1 MEFEYENRT
10 GRVDPN
16 SAWLNTPK
24 KQPSFKSQN
33 SNSSFNPQTYF
44 NPQKQPSP
52 TRSQAYPT
60 PQTPVHKPPP
70 LFSFSAV
77 RDTPKHEFSSGPEN
91 QSSPEN
97 ADNEDTPEPLK
108 KSQLDLNDN
117 VTVFRGHK
125 TPSKRTSFFGS
136 FASRFSPGRSGLRKR
151 HEKEALVKK
160 VHKRRRRENER
171 EDRIIYRRSSED
183 SDSDHRSRQD
193 SGSTAKP
200 GPPQEV
206 FLTTLINAMSDN
218 PQLPGILLYYLQLLY
233 YAFLLFLSAW
243 VIYSFWA
250 TIKQDVD
257 MKTAEQASIIM
268 LEMDVCRD
276 RFEENRCE
284 KNSRVPAMKSMCE
297 SWERCMNKDP
307 YKLGRAKISAHTFAE
322 IINSF
327 IEPISYKAM
336 IFTTIVITLVY
347 VIPNILFSKVRH
359 TIQPT
364 PQASY
369 RKGSFQQG
377 HAGYLDGS
385 HHTSR
390 PDRNYLEMGPAQQ
403 LEYNG
408 SRSPSK
414 NYEYR

>member
-1 MEFEYENRT
+1 M
-10 GRVDPN
+10 
-16 SAWLNTPK
+16 
-24 KQPSFKSQN
+24 
-33 SNSSFNPQTYF
+33 
-44 NPQKQPSP
+44 
-52 TRSQAYPT
+52 
-60 PQTPVHKPPP
+60 
-70 LFSFSAV
+70 

-97 ADNEDTPEPLK
+97 ADNEDTPEPLRK
-108 KSQLDLNDN
+108 SSQLDLNDN
-117 VTVFRGHK
+117 VTVSRGHK

-136 FASRFSPGRSGLRKR
+136 FTSRFSPGRSGFRKR

-160 VHKRRRRENER
+160 VHKRRKRENER
-171 EDRIIYRRSSED
+171 EDRIIYRRLSED
-183 SDSDHRSRQD
+183 SDSDHRSRENRT
-193 SGSTAKP
+193 GAAKS

-206 FLTTLINAMSDN
+206 LLTTLIKAMSDN

-257 MKTAEQASIIM
+257 MKTEEQASIIM

-284 KNSRVPAMKSMCE
+284 KSSRVPAMKSMCE

-322 IINSF
+322 IFNSF

-336 IFTTIVITLVY
+336 VISLRPVDMMTADIFTTDLHHNSHYACVY
-347 VIPNILFSKVRH
+347 YPKH
-359 TIQPT
+359 P
-364 PQASY
+364 
-369 RKGSFQQG
+369 FQQ
-377 HAGYLDGS
+377 S
-385 HHTSR
+385 
-390 PDRNYLEMGPAQQ
+390 
-403 LEYNG
+403 
-408 SRSPSK
+408 
-414 NYEYR
+414 